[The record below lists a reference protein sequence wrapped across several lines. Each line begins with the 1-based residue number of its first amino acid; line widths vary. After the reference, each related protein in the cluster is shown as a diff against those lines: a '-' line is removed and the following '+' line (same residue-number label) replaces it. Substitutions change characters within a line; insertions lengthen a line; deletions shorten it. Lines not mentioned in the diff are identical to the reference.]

1 MGKSIDSFVISIAAA
16 AVMYALFIGAT
27 GSIMAATIMTFISMC
42 MLRKLAGRIPHS
54 DRRGR
59 MLRARAAVE
68 TVSLM
73 DNKAA
78 ESLLE
83 MLLESEYPGRIS
95 GMNVRYMLRHVSE
108 KISAGDIA
116 GVYRAF
122 PRSPDTVIISTA
134 TADSQARL
142 LAARLYNPE
151 IRIIDGAA
159 LEKLFT
165 KHPSLIP
172 DGGTIFKKPCT
183 DSRMRRMFSAAS
195 RAKAGKCAATGVFMC
210 ILYFMSGTFV
220 YLIGG
225 CGLLLIAGIS
235 VRARFADRYAAYP

>member
-27 GSIMAATIMTFISMC
+27 GSIIVAMIMTFISMC
-42 MLRKLAGRIPHS
+42 MLRKLAGRIPRS

-68 TVSLM
+68 TISLM

-122 PRSPDTVIISTA
+122 PRSPYTLIISTA

-183 DSRMRRMFSAAS
+183 YFAIRRRSVS
-195 RAKAGKCAATGVFMC
+195 KAGNYPKATLWHTLSLRLVL
-210 ILYFMSGTFV
+210 LYSYSDTVHRDTVHKTLTSSSLTQFGQ
-220 YLIGG
+220 
-225 CGLLLIAGIS
+225 
-235 VRARFADRYAAYP
+235 PP

>member
-1 MGKSIDSFVISIAAA
+1 MGKSIDSIVISIAAA

-27 GSIMAATIMTFISMC
+27 GSIMAAMIMTFISMC
-42 MLRKLAGRIPHS
+42 MLRKLAGRIPRS

-59 MLRARAAVE
+59 MVRARAAVE

-73 DNKAA
+73 GEEAA

-83 MLLESEYPGRIS
+83 RLLESEYPGRIS

-116 GVYRAF
+116 GVYRAL
-122 PRSPDTVIISTA
+122 PRSPDAVIISTA
-134 TADSQARL
+134 NADSQARL
-142 LAARLYNPE
+142 LTTRLHNPE
-151 IRIIDGAA
+151 IRIIDGAV
-159 LEKLFT
+159 LEKLFA

-172 DGGTIFKKPCT
+172 DGGTIFKKPRN

-210 ILYFMSGTFV
+210 ILYFISGTFV
-220 YLIGG
+220 YLVGG

-235 VRARFADRYAAYP
+235 ARARFSGRYAAFP